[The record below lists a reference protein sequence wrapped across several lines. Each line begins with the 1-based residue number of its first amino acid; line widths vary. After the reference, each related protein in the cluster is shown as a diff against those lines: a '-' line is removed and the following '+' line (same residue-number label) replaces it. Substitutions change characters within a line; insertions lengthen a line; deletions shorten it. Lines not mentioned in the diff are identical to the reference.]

1 MEARAN
7 RKERVGVVIGDKMD
21 KGIIVRLDRTTI
33 HPIYRRIIKKSG
45 KIMAHDEKNEAKT
58 GDKVKIQE
66 TKPVSKSKR
75 WRLVEVV
82 KKV

>member
-7 RKERVGVVIGDKMD
+7 RKERVGVVISDKMD

-45 KIMAHDEKNEAKT
+45 KVMAHDEKNEAKT

-82 KKV
+82 KV

>member
-1 MEARAN
+1 MEARAK

-21 KGIIVRLDRTTI
+21 KGIIVRLDRTTT
-33 HPIYRRIIKKSG
+33 HPVYRRIIKKSG

-66 TKPVSKSKR
+66 TKPVSKKKR
-75 WRLVEVV
+75 WRLVEVI
-82 KKV
+82 K